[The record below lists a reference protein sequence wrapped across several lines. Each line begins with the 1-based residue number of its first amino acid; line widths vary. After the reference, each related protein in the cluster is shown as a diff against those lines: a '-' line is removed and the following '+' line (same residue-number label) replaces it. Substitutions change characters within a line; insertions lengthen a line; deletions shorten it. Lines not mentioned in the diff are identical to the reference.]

1 MPEAQPV
8 YTGAELNLRDRVW
21 GEVEENR
28 FIALPV
34 KETTVD

>member
-8 YTGAELNLRDRVW
+8 YTGAESNLRDRVW
-21 GEVEENR
+21 GEVRENR

-34 KETTVD
+34 KGATVD